1 MVAVAISV
9 SPGWARSD
17 KSANVRATRNIRL
30 ELGAKTPPPQLNNK
44 AK

>member
-30 ELGAKTPPPQLNNK
+30 ELGAKTIKQNNK
-44 AK
+44 ARQ